1 MSQIQEIVT
10 LVLVSIL
17 LGAST
22 ATANAD
28 DYISGDDNALTPN
41 VTVSRE
47 ANLVSLRQD
56 RATVSDDTY
65 SFTMTLPERS
75 DNRFAKLSF
84 SFTKPDRD
92 RTIVP
97 VNLNLSATAA
107 FIGTSNA
114 GEAIAVKDTWID
126 ETGTVWIEFNSP
138 LATKTTLTVVFKTQQ
153 PLAVGQYAYSIA
165 AYSKLSAPIFVD
177 DGTLTTAQ

>member
-75 DNRFAKLSF
+75 DNRK
-84 SFTKPDRD
+84 
-92 RTIVP
+92 
-97 VNLNLSATAA
+97 
-107 FIGTSNA
+107 
-114 GEAIAVKDTWID
+114 AVFFFYK
-126 ETGTVWIEFNSP
+126 
-138 LATKTTLTVVFKTQQ
+138 A
-153 PLAVGQYAYSIA
+153 
-165 AYSKLSAPIFVD
+165 
-177 DGTLTTAQ
+177 

>member
-1 MSQIQEIVT
+1 
-10 LVLVSIL
+10 
-17 LGAST
+17 
-22 ATANAD
+22 
-28 DYISGDDNALTPN
+28 
-41 VTVSRE
+41 
-47 ANLVSLRQD
+47 
-56 RATVSDDTY
+56 
-65 SFTMTLPERS
+65 
-75 DNRFAKLSF
+75 
-84 SFTKPDRD
+84 
-92 RTIVP
+92 VP

>member
-1 MSQIQEIVT
+1 MSQIQEVVT

-22 ATANAD
+22 TTANAD
-28 DYISGDDNALTPN
+28 DHISGNNSALTPN
-41 VTVSRE
+41 VTVASE
-47 ANLVSLRQD
+47 ANLVSLTQD
-56 RATVSDDTY
+56 RATASADTY
-65 SFTMTLPERS
+65 PFTMTLPEQS

-97 VNLNLSATAA
+97 ISLNLGATAA
-107 FIGTSNA
+107 FIGNSDA
-114 GEAIAVKDTWID
+114 GESIAVKDTWID
-126 ETGTVWIEFNSP
+126 ETGTVWVEFNSP
-138 LATKTTLTVVFKTQQ
+138 LATKTTLTVVFKTQK

-165 AYSKLSAPIFVD
+165 AYPKLSAPIFID
-177 DGTLTTAQ
+177 DGTLTIAQ